1 MTATSSADPRNI
13 GPLLGRA
20 ADSARDDFQDRL
32 NEATAWVEWIRAG
45 APNSKGCVVCGSEAK
60 TELHHVAGKNNS
72 DLVVPVCRPCHER
85 LSERQNGWDPRW
97 VRPDNAPEL
106 RDSLLLRGL
115 SDLCEE
121 KGRFDSA
128 YHVLAKRL
136 RAAYAKIARGSAS

>member
-1 MTATSSADPRNI
+1 MSDLSALI
-13 GPLLGRA
+13 GRSTEA
-20 ADSARDDFQDRL
+20 ARDTFDRAM
-32 NEATAWVEWIRAG
+32 NDATAWVEYVRAG
-45 APNSKGCVVCGSEAK
+45 APNASGCIICGSSGPL
-60 TELHHVAGKNNS
+60 ELHHVAGRLNS

-97 VRPDNAPEL
+97 VRHDNAPEL